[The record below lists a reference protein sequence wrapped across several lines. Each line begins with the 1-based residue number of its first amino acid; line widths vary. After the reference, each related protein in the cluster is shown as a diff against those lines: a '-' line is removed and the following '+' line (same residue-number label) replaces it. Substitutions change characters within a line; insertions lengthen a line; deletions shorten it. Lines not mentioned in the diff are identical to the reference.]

1 MSVTVWRILLGLVA
15 GIALLYLLLVAYLW
29 RAYRRN
35 PDAVRMRE
43 ALRLLPDLVRLIS
56 RLAADPGLPRGIRI
70 RLLLLGLYLASPIDL
85 IPDFIPVLGY
95 ADDAVIVAFTLR
107 SVTRRAGADAI
118 ERHWPGTPEG
128 LRLVKRL
135 AGIPTG

>member
-1 MSVTVWRILLGLVA
+1 MLLGLVA
-15 GIALLYLLLVAYLW
+15 GIALLYLLLVMYLW
-29 RAYRRN
+29 RACRRN

-95 ADDAVIVAFTLR
+95 ADDAVVVAFTLR
-107 SVTRRAGADAI
+107 SVTRRAGSEAI
-118 ERHWPGTPEG
+118 ERHWPGTAEG

-135 AGIPTG
+135 AGIATG

>member
-1 MSVTVWRILLGLVA
+1 MNVTVWRMLLGLVA
-15 GIALLYLLLVAYLW
+15 GIALLYLLLVMYLW
-29 RAYRRN
+29 RACRRN

-56 RLAADPGLPRGIRI
+56 RLGADPGLPRGIRI

-95 ADDAVIVAFTLR
+95 ADDAVVVAFTLR
-107 SVTRRAGADAI
+107 SVTRRAGSEAI

-128 LRLVKRL
+128 LRLIKRL

>member
-1 MSVTVWRILLGLVA
+1 MNVTVWRMLLGLVA
-15 GIALLYLLLVAYLW
+15 GIGLLYLLLVAYLW

-85 IPDFIPVLGY
+85 IPDFIPVSGY
-95 ADDAVIVAFTLR
+95 AGDAVIVAFTLR
-107 SVTRRAGADAI
+107 SVTRRAGSEAI
-118 ERHWPGTPEG
+118 ERHWPRTPEG
-128 LRLVKRL
+128 LRLIKRL
-135 AGIPTG
+135 ARIPTG